1 MYVWRLPF
9 VSFAA
14 LVTGTA
20 LSFVI
25 LFLLR
30 ARASARNVVLKA
42 VLLACAVASV
52 GISPVFVYLIAAREL
67 KFLAV
72 AGIWRHYGPVV
83 YLAPGLAAAFCAG
96 LAHSLIPP
104 RIGARSPVGW
114 RLLFLSVIAI
124 FALLN
129 LANWCS
135 PGWCERFGFPFP
147 YSWWSDGIM
156 IMNGVNLT
164 AGVSRL
170 ALFGNGI
177 LLVVVLSAIVRGYK
191 RATSLIAWTPPN

>member
-1 MYVWRLPF
+1 
-9 VSFAA
+9 VSA
-14 LVTGTA
+14 T
-20 LSFVI
+20 
-25 LFLLR
+25 
-30 ARASARNVVLKA
+30 
-42 VLLACAVASV
+42 
-52 GISPVFVYLIAAREL
+52 
-67 KFLAV
+67 
-72 AGIWRHYGPVV
+72 
-83 YLAPGLAAAFCAG
+83 
-96 LAHSLIPP
+96 
-104 RIGARSPVGW
+104 
-114 RLLFLSVIAI
+114 AI

-177 LLVVVLSAIVRGYK
+177 LLVVVLSAIVRGYRK
-191 RATSLIAWTPPN
+191 ATSLIVLAPPN